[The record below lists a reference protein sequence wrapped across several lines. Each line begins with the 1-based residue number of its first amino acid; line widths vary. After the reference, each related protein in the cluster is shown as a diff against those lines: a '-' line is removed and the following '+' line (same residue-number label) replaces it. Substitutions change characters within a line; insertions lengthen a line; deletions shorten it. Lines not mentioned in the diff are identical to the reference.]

1 VGEVRD
7 NFICGETEHQF
18 VGGTNLFVGGTNLFP
33 TCPSNR
39 SNTKLENVECWKK
52 SNIIRV

>member
-1 VGEVRD
+1 MGEVRD

-39 SNTKLENVECWKK
+39 SNTKLENVEC
-52 SNIIRV
+52 